1 MCPIRPVIIPDVSS
15 QPHRSDDQHNDGGE
29 DYLFARA
36 ILQLSII
43 GSGAFDKDCI
53 RVGTFCMQI
62 NPYLLHHSCVIMTRA
77 SVTA

>member
-1 MCPIRPVIIPDVSS
+1 MCVSPLFPIPNGSCWLAHLATSRVCPIRPVIIPDVSS

-43 GSGAFDKDCI
+43 GSWCF
-53 RVGTFCMQI
+53 
-62 NPYLLHHSCVIMTRA
+62 
-77 SVTA
+77 